1 MSPGT
6 RWEWMLVGVQ
16 IVIKWGCDEVLYE
29 LIRQLGD
36 KGIVKPGKRHGIT
49 RALYS
54 SLINQC
60 LTNYSGLYVIQQGK
74 NAPFYNFTL

>member
-36 KGIVKPGKRHGIT
+36 KGIVKQGKRHGIT
-49 RALYS
+49 
-54 SLINQC
+54 
-60 LTNYSGLYVIQQGK
+60 
-74 NAPFYNFTL
+74 